1 MANKAVSGVR
11 SVGLALALPL
21 LAGPALGANQCA
33 WPAWE
38 NYRQHLIS
46 ADGRVIDT
54 SSSQQI
60 TTSEGQS
67 YGLFFALV
75 ANDQHSFDR
84 LLNWTRNNL
93 AGGDLDRHLPAWQWG
108 QDKDGQWR
116 VLDSN
121 NASDADLWIAYSL
134 LEAGRLWRRA
144 DYLAL
149 GHHVLWRSAAQT
161 LRTLPGLG
169 LMLLPGDVGF
179 ESTQGWRLNPSY
191 LPPQL
196 LARFALIA
204 PVWAEVAENSR
215 RMLREGSPK
224 GFAADWL
231 MWQTGRGFS
240 ADIEGAQGAKGSY
253 DAIRV
258 YLWLGMLAPDARE
271 RAALLEHFKPM
282 LAATAR
288 LGQVPENVN
297 PDTGK
302 DAGAGPVGFSAALLP
317 LLASDASL
325 AATLSAQRERLK
337 QSPPLADAYY
347 NQSLVMFGQ
356 GWDEQRYRFDK
367 DGRLQPNWTSP
378 CPQ

>member
-1 MANKAVSGVR
+1 MKSKSVSVNIAR
-11 SVGLALALPL
+11 SLLLAAALPFM
-21 LAGPALGANQCA
+21 AGPALGASQCA

-38 NYRQHLIS
+38 NYKQQMIS
-46 ADGRVIDT
+46 ADGRVIDA
-54 SSSQQI
+54 SSPQQV

-75 ANDQHSFDR
+75 ANDPQSFER
-84 LLNWTRNNL
+84 LLSWTRDNL
-93 AGGDLDRHLPAWQWG
+93 ASGAFDRHLPAWQWG
-108 QDKDGQWR
+108 LNKDGQWR

-134 LEAGRLWRRA
+134 LEAGRLWRRP

-149 GHHVLWRSAAQT
+149 GQHLLWRSAAQS
-161 LRTLPGLG
+161 LRMLPGLG
-169 LMLLPGDVGF
+169 LMILPGDVGF
-179 ESTQGWRLNPSY
+179 ESAQGWRLNPSY
-191 LPPQL
+191 VPPQL

-204 PVWAEVAENSR
+204 PIWAEVAENSR
-215 RMLREGSPK
+215 RLLLEGAPK

-231 MWQTGRGFS
+231 MWQAGQGFVADAKS
-240 ADIEGAQGAKGSY
+240 AIGSY

-271 RAALLEHFKPM
+271 RTVLLDHFKPM
-282 LAATAR
+282 LEATAR
-288 LGQVPENVN
+288 LGHVPEQV
-297 PDTGK
+297 DSQSGEAMGT
-302 DAGAGPVGFSAALLP
+302 GPVSFSAALLP
-317 LLASDASL
+317 LLASDPSASAAL
-325 AATLSAQRERLK
+325 AAQRERLR

-367 DGRLQPNWTSP
+367 DGRLQPNWTPP
-378 CPQ
+378 CTQ